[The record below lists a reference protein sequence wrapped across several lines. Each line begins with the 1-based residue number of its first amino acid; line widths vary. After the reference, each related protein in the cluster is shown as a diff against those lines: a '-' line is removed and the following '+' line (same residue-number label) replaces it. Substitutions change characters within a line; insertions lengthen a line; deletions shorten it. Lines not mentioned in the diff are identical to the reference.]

1 MVYLIIMSHNYQ
13 CQQKQKLGFNYN
25 ACYIANDLDRYNMI
39 VLNKIYQDNFIRLIQ
54 AKLFENDNIKRIF
67 YFWNWRES
75 RCDFKRLQIINFRGI
90 LFYFA
95 CICIAEYYAPV
106 SCLNCW
112 KHVWF
117 SSYILTYFSR
127 LMITNNFY
135 AV

>member
-13 CQQKQKLGFNYN
+13 CQQKQKLGYNYN
-25 ACYIANDLDRYNMI
+25 ACYIAKDLNCNTMI
-39 VLNKIYQDNFIRLIQ
+39 VLNRIPYDKV
-54 AKLFENDNIKRIF
+54 FENDNIKKIF
-67 YFWNWRES
+67 YFWNCRES
-75 RCDFKRLQIINFRGI
+75 RCDFKRLQIINFHSI